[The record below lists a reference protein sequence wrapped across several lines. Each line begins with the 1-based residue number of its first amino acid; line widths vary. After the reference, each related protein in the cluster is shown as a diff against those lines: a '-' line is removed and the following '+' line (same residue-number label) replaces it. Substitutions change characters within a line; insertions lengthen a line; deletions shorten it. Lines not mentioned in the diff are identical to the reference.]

1 VYDIGDKHAEYSN
14 MEPAESSSE
23 VLRKLEVLNMRKV
36 SEERVRTLLSVSDK
50 YKGSNIGSSK
60 GTGIGIGSPLY
71 DCPIEKRYGLGTERT
86 LQAFELMCG
95 VSFSTFSVRERVP
108 PEGVRFV
115 SDDLSG
121 VLNALSQSLSVKGGG
136 ATAFGSV
143 EGKQIVE
150 VGKEDEAQTEGAGGA
165 GSTFRKSKGSFA
177 ADPGCEASD
186 KALVALSLVQSYLS
200 KK

>member
-1 VYDIGDKHAEYSN
+1 VCDVGGKRAEHSN
-14 MEPAESSSE
+14 KEPAESSSE
-23 VLRKLEVLNMRKV
+23 VLRKLEVQNMRKV

-50 YKGSNIGSSK
+50 YKGSSTGSS
-60 GTGIGIGSPLY
+60 TGIGIGSPVY
-71 DCPIEKRYGLGTERT
+71 DCPIEIRYGLGTERT

-95 VSFSTFSVRERVP
+95 VSFSTLSVRERVP

-121 VLNALSQSLSVKGGG
+121 MLNALSQSLSINGVG

-143 EGKQIVE
+143 EGSQIVE
-150 VGKEDEAQTEGAGGA
+150 VGKEDEAQTVNAGAS
-165 GSTFRKSKGSFA
+165 GSTFRKSRGSVA
-177 ADPGCEASD
+177 ADLECKASD
-186 KALVALSLVQSYLS
+186 KALVALSLVQSYLT

>member
-1 VYDIGDKHAEYSN
+1 VCDVGGKRAEHSN
-14 MEPAESSSE
+14 KEPAESSSE
-23 VLRKLEVLNMRKV
+23 VLRKLEVQNMRKV

-50 YKGSNIGSSK
+50 YKGSS
-60 GTGIGIGSPLY
+60 TGIGIGSPVY
-71 DCPIEKRYGLGTERT
+71 DCPIEIRYGLGTERS

-95 VSFSTFSVRERVP
+95 VSFSTLSVRERVP

-121 VLNALSQSLSVKGGG
+121 MLNALSQSLSINGVG

-143 EGKQIVE
+143 EGSQIVE
-150 VGKEDEAQTEGAGGA
+150 VGKEDEAQTVNAGAS
-165 GSTFRKSKGSFA
+165 GSTFRKSRGSVA
-177 ADPGCEASD
+177 ADLECKASD
-186 KALVALSLVQSYLS
+186 KALVALSLVQSYLT